1 MASLF
6 NQFWIKPLLGALGI
20 LALLLTLP
28 SLFGVKAVYLWTDRL
43 IFVLVVGVMLLM
55 AYIRTRE
62 HLRQPWLQVF
72 RQRRAMVAL
81 VVLCSFVIVG
91 LLDSVH
97 FRKPLSATEPEA
109 ELYYSVEVFSLL
121 DRLLINLR
129 SQEEKSYSA
138 PFATHLYAKESV
150 TLPTGQQVRAYPRLK
165 YGGAHLDN
173 PENQRGRDILLK
185 TTIGILLGLVL
196 SLLLSSGLVLWLSV
210 RSKKSFLI
218 IAQQVQRGETDVP
231 WRSILLTMT
240 LIIVFVAT
248 ALVLSGSYH
257 VFGTDKVGKDVL
269 YLAVKSIRTGLVIGT
284 LTTLVMLPFA
294 ILLGIMAGYFRGW
307 VDDVIQY
314 LYTTLSSIPGVLL
327 IAAAILSIQ
336 VYIANHPELFETA
349 IDRADLRLLAL
360 CVILGITS
368 WTGLCRLLR
377 GETLKLREMDYIQA
391 ATAFGVD
398 DFTILARHVLPNV
411 LHIVLIIVVLD
422 FSGLVLAEAVLSYVG
437 VGVDP
442 STVSWGNMINGARLE
457 LAREPVVWWS
467 LIAAFCFMFSL
478 VLAANLFADA
488 VRDAFD
494 PRIREQG
501 A

>member
-91 LLDSVH
+91 LLDSIH
-97 FRKPLSATEPEA
+97 FRKPLSSTEPEA

-150 TLPTGQQVRAYPRLK
+150 TLTTGQQVRAYPRLK

-173 PENQRGRDILLK
+173 PANQRGRDILLK
-185 TTIGILLGLVL
+185 TTIGILLGLAL
-196 SLLLSSGLVLWLSV
+196 SLLLSSGLVLWLTV
-210 RSKKSFLI
+210 RRKKPFLI
-218 IAQQVQRGETDVP
+218 IAQQVLRGETDVP

-240 LIIVFVAT
+240 LIIVFVTT

-294 ILLGIMAGYFRGW
+294 IVLGIMAGYFRGW

-314 LYTTLSSIPGVLL
+314 MYTTLSSIPGVLL

-467 LIAAFCFMFSL
+467 LIAAFCFMFTL

>member
-1 MASLF
+1 L
-6 NQFWIKPLLGALGI
+6 Q
-20 LALLLTLP
+20 
-28 SLFGVKAVYLWTDRL
+28 
-43 IFVLVVGVMLLM
+43 
-55 AYIRTRE
+55 
-62 HLRQPWLQVF
+62 HLR
-72 RQRRAMVAL
+72 A
-81 VVLCSFVIVG
+81 
-91 LLDSVH
+91 
-97 FRKPLSATEPEA
+97 
-109 ELYYSVEVFSLL
+109 
-121 DRLLINLR
+121 
-129 SQEEKSYSA
+129 QEEKSYSA
-138 PFATHLYAKESV
+138 PFATHLYAKESI
-150 TLPTGQQVRAYPRLK
+150 TLETGQQVRAYPRLQH
-165 YGGAHLDN
+165 GGAHLSD
-173 PENQRGRDILLK
+173 PETQRSRDILFK
-185 TTIGILLGLVL
+185 TATGITFGLAVSFVIG
-196 SLLLSSGLVLWLSV
+196 SGLIYWLAV
-210 RSKKSFLI
+210 RRKTKLKVM
-218 IAQQVQRGETDVP
+218 ARLVRQGVTDIP
-231 WRSILLTMT
+231 WRAILLTITFIVT
-240 LIIVFVAT
+240 LVTTI
-248 ALVLSGSYH
+248 LVLSGSYH

-294 ILLGIMAGYFRGW
+294 IVLGIMAGYFRGW

-391 ATAFGVD
+391 ATAFGVGN
-398 DFTILARHVLPNV
+398 FTILGRHVLPNV

-467 LIAAFCFMFSL
+467 LIAAFVFMFIL

-494 PRIREQG
+494 PRIRERG
-501 A
+501 V

>member
-91 LLDSVH
+91 LLDSIH
-97 FRKPLSATEPEA
+97 FRKPLSSTEPEA

-150 TLPTGQQVRAYPRLK
+150 TLTTGQQVRAYPRLK

-173 PENQRGRDILLK
+173 PANQRGRDILLK
-185 TTIGILLGLVL
+185 TTIGILLGLAL
-196 SLLLSSGLVLWLSV
+196 SLLLSSGLVLWLTV
-210 RSKKSFLI
+210 RRKKPFLI

-240 LIIVFVAT
+240 LIIVFVTT

-294 ILLGIMAGYFRGW
+294 IVLGIMAGYFRGW

-314 LYTTLSSIPGVLL
+314 MYTTLSSIPGVLL